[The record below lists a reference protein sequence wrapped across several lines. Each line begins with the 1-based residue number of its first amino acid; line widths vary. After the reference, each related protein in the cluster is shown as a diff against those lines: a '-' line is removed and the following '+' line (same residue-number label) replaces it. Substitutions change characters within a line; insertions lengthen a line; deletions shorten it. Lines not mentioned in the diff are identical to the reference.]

1 MFKKAIEI
9 EDGLLLV
16 QKSESRANSSIHMFF
31 VFMDLGIIWL
41 NGELEI
47 VDIQFARS
55 WAPVYTPKEPAKFIL
70 EIHPNRLVDFEEGDK
85 LSFE

>member
-1 MFKKAIEI
+1 MFTKAIDI

-16 QKSESRANSSIHMFF
+16 QKSESRANASIHMFF
-31 VFMDLGIIWL
+31 VFIDLGVIWL

-47 VDIQFARS
+47 VDIKIARS
-55 WAPVYTPKEPAKFIL
+55 WAPVYSPKEPAKYIL
-70 EIHPNRLVDFEEGDK
+70 EIHPDRLPDFKEGDK